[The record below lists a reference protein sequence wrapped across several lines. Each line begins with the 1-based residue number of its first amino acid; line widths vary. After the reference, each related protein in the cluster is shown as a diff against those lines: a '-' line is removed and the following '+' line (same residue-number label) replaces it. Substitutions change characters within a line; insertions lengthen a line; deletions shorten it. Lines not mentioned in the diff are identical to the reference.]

1 MKLCEFFGNISY
13 DANKETKKDPNK
25 MDKEEENQL
34 ADEVF
39 WFIVDDDDLYKKY
52 FMPIA
57 RELKKTLDNDEHDLH
72 DYKVWKSMVNAGCIK
87 YYEQNDVPGN
97 PKEIFNKKF
106 RIDLC
111 KRLAEHFHKDLVGDE
126 YDLGK

>member
-1 MKLCEFFGNISY
+1 MKLCEFFGNISH

-25 MDKEEENQL
+25 MDKEEENRL
-34 ADEVF
+34 SDEIF
-39 WFIVDDDDLYKKY
+39 WFIIDDDDLYKKY

-57 RELKKTLDNDEHDLH
+57 RELKKTLDDEHDLH
-72 DYKVWKSMVNAGCIK
+72 DYKVWKPMVNSGCIK
-87 YYEQNDVPGN
+87 YYEENDIPGN

-111 KRLAEHFHKDLVGDE
+111 KRLAEHFHKDVVGDE